1 MDEDGDA
8 VENAVE
14 GEPEY
19 LIKKSFL
26 YFREDTKRFSI
37 KPNQ

>member
-19 LIKKSFL
+19 FIKQSFL
-26 YFREDTKRFSI
+26 YFREEDI
-37 KPNQ
+37 EP